1 MIHEFPNLS
10 WTLNAFAQ
18 AFFFV
23 SETLPLQ
30 TTTPWHHKK
39 AQPQQEFE
47 IVCGSEHLVG
57 VRKHDR

>member
-23 SETLPLQ
+23 SETLPLVSE
-30 TTTPWHHKK
+30 TL
-39 AQPQQEFE
+39 ALEM
-47 IVCGSEHLVG
+47 VEHLVG